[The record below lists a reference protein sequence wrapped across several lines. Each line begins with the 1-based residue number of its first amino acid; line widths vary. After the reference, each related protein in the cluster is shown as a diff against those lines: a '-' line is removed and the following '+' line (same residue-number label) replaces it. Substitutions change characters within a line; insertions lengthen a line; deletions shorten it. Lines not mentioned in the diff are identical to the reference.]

1 MRSRQQRPHAVIPG
15 ARRDQAGQVG
25 DQEGQG
31 AQAGQGGGPG
41 GPGGEGRPGRLVA
54 QGLSAPLT
62 TKKRA
67 RPISHRNV
75 SAMTVRFFTASTIAV
90 ARARDSSATSEA
102 TAQVGTRSKTANARA
117 RSTNW
122 SRNTPTQIG
131 RASCREGETDCED
144 MP

>member
-75 SAMTVRFFTASTIAV
+75 SAMTVRFFTDRKSTRLNSSHVAISYAV
-90 ARARDSSATSEA
+90 FCLKKKRNAKMKARRDSS
-102 TAQVGTRSKTANARA
+102 Q
-117 RSTNW
+117 
-122 SRNTPTQIG
+122 
-131 RASCREGETDCED
+131 C
-144 MP
+144 

>member
-1 MRSRQQRPHAVIPG
+1 RAAALAPAP
-15 ARRDQAGQVG
+15 ARRPPERREEPRSTGGRPSAACAPVSSGRTPGSPEGVGTGEAGWGTRKAGAPRQAR
-25 DQEGQG
+25 
-31 AQAGQGGGPG
+31 GGGPG

-90 ARARDSSATSEA
+90 ARAR
-102 TAQVGTRSKTANARA
+102 
-117 RSTNW
+117 
-122 SRNTPTQIG
+122 
-131 RASCREGETDCED
+131 
-144 MP
+144 